1 MWSISILTVIQK
13 SKRKRPWRG
22 FFSWRIS
29 TFYLHACILFNLV
42 ESYHTC
48 LFSCLHTCI
57 RFLILVFFVLAQYEM
72 LVLCN
77 PLSKCPSAT
86 PFLFLLAR
94 TQYYFFYGQD
104 ETISLCICGYGEY
117 IVFYGDNNC
126 DLISWYGDTN
136 ILTEK
141 QENKW
146 HIYWQCWEY
155 VYGNKKIIY
164 FGSSD
169 CYHYRAFEEM
179 IFLQLSYKTFK
190 PCFTVILYHERW
202 ASKMKGPLSN
212 MKHIHKKCVQSTRH
226 FIRIKL

>member
-13 SKRKRPWRG
+13 SIRKRPWRG

-77 PLSKCPSAT
+77 PLSKCPPAT

-94 TQYYFFYGQD
+94 TQYYFFLW
-104 ETISLCICGYGEY
+104 TRR
-117 IVFYGDNNC
+117 NNFFMYLWIWWIHRFLWRQQLWF
-126 DLISWYGDTN
+126 DFLIW
-136 ILTEK
+136 
-141 QENKW
+141 
-146 HIYWQCWEY
+146 
-155 VYGNKKIIY
+155 
-164 FGSSD
+164 
-169 CYHYRAFEEM
+169 
-179 IFLQLSYKTFK
+179 
-190 PCFTVILYHERW
+190 
-202 ASKMKGPLSN
+202 
-212 MKHIHKKCVQSTRH
+212 RH
-226 FIRIKL
+226 